1 MIEPFTVATI
11 TLGGGGRIGLCRL
24 PGRTGDLDADV
35 SAIRD
40 WHPTFVISMTESPEM
55 ASLGAADLPARLQ
68 ALGIGWRHFSVVDYG
83 VPDATVSELWP
94 MIAHSLHAALDRS
107 EGVLLHCRGG
117 LGRSGMIALR
127 LLTERGEEPG
137 AALAVIRAVRP
148 GAVETEA
155 QRLWAT
161 AYTKECH
168 D

>member
-24 PGRTGDLDADV
+24 PGRFGALDADV
-35 SAIRD
+35 QAIRE
-40 WHPTFVISMTESPEM
+40 WHPTAVVSMTKTSEM
-55 ASLGAADLPARLQ
+55 GALGAADLPAMLH
-68 ALGIGWRHFSVVDYG
+68 AVGIGWRHFPVVDYG
-83 VPDATVSELWP
+83 VPDATVSGLWP

-137 AALAVIRAVRP
+137 AALSVIRAVRP

-155 QRLWAT
+155 QRLWAS
-161 AYTKECH
+161 ACRE
-168 D
+168 